1 MSAEVWSD
9 QENDL
14 IVATYFAMLK
24 DDLAGRPYNK
34 AALNRSLQQFV
45 NRTRGSIEFK
55 NCNISAALIGFGL
68 PYIKGYQPRFNFQMS
83 LVEAISRWLARNP
96 AFEMAGR
103 SLSQTSGFAEPPP
116 LFFGTPP
123 TMRNAPPTP
132 ELAQLEAV
140 ARKFDV
146 AGRDE
151 RNRSLGQ
158 AGEERVFHHERS
170 QLSACGRPD
179 LSERVRW
186 VSREDGDGAGY
197 DIASFTPSGSPR
209 LIEVKTTNGWERT
222 PFYISRNEL
231 EVANARRQE
240 WSLVRLY
247 DFSREARAFEIR
259 PPLEAHVSLM
269 ATQYQASF
277 Q

>member
-1 MSAEVWSD
+1 MSAEDWSD
-9 QENDL
+9 LENDA
-14 IVATYFAMLK
+14 IVATYFAML
-24 DDLAGRPYNK
+24 DEDLAGRRYNK
-34 AALNRSLQQFV
+34 AAINRNLQQTI
-45 NRTRGSIEFK
+45 NRTSGSIEFK

-68 PYIKGYQPRFNFQMS
+68 PHIKGYQPRFNFQMS
-83 LVEAISRWLARNP
+83 LAEAIARWLARNP
-96 AFEMAGR
+96 AFEVA
-103 SLSQTSGFAEPPP
+103 SPLANTNDFAEAAS
-116 LFFGTPP
+116 LYVGVAP
-123 TMRNAPPTP
+123 TLRNSPASAEFT
-132 ELAQLEAV
+132 QLEAI

-151 RNRSLGQ
+151 RNRVLGQ

-170 QLSACGRPD
+170 HLTACGRAD
-179 LSERVRW
+179 LSAKVRW
-186 VSREDGDGAGY
+186 VSKEDGDGAGY
-197 DIASFTPSGSPR
+197 DIASFTPSGAPR

-231 EVANARRQE
+231 DVADARRQD
-240 WSLVRLY
+240 WSLIRLY

-269 ATQYQASF
+269 ATQYHASF